1 MPEMRKES
9 AAAAVSVDLGNVNVL
24 VDPVTAGV
32 QKTFRGDRN
41 STNLV
46 LPAGAYSVYLRH
58 ADATGGTITVNGEPI
73 RFNGTFSKE
82 VQVDQVNNKQ
92 DFVDEVTISNPD
104 GKTFWLDVAYPSSS
118 SYNPNVI

>member
-9 AAAAVSVDLGNVNVL
+9 AAAAVSVDLGNVNVQ

-41 STNLV
+41 SANLV

-58 ADATGGTITVNGEPI
+58 ADATGGTITVNGEPV

-118 SYNPNVI
+118 SFNPAVI